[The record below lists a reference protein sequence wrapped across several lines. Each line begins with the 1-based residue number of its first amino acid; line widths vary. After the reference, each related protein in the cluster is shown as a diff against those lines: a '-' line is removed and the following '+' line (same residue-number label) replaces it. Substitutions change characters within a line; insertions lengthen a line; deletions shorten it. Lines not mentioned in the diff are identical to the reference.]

1 MIQTYSHTF
10 TFQTPNSLN
19 TDETLENIIS
29 ITEENAIKHYIHY
42 TQHRLLYH
50 ENGTMQ
56 LLYRQCNIKVD
67 RYYYLEIANIAI
79 DDTYRRSR
87 LYTVLGKRRFGAN
100 DNKLDPYL
108 LNQEHDAHAI
118 YGIFKGQRKSGK
130 LHPVRHERIDN
141 AVNKYEAFPFECSAG
156 FFVVLHQENI
166 SPRHRF
172 KKTFL
177 LELRRESFFRLGKI
191 ETHESQIEHIF
202 NEIGNIYFTSLPETA
217 IDFNDVQS
225 DLDETLSAIHQ
236 QNLNGN
242 NTYQKTRLVELY
254 KQLRNDSTQLESA
267 YFDLYSKGLDLLDSL
282 GDPLRATLCSN
293 ALEHFIGLL
302 EPYSELEEMVSCL
315 SAVRLFID
323 NGKLAYLL
331 KKQDGDLQDI
341 YIYALECLSE
351 WNASATDDTGK
362 AVHFAAATVDTTN
375 ALKHFLDSCIEFS
388 HSYKCLDVKPA
399 TERPLEFQTEA
410 AAAEP
415 TMDHAIISAKEFFAE
430 VELEHEVL
438 DELYELTEEIEGIE
452 LALYVDDELKEG
464 LITFFNGYVR
474 MLNTFFEFKDLGYS
488 LTLLSQKLAEYD
500 THSQNEMLTVII
512 RATVNDLLAWKQSV
526 LVNQTA
532 ADIHFIDKSFYSN
545 IAQLDMLFSE
555 PAEMEEDAIEFF

>member
-1 MIQTYSHTF
+1 MIQTFSHTF

-19 TDETLENIIS
+19 KKETLDNIIS

-42 TQHRLLYH
+42 TQHRVCQS
-50 ENGTMQ
+50 ENGTTQ
-56 LLYRQCNIKVD
+56 LLYRQSHIKVD

-79 DDTYRRSR
+79 DDEYRRSR

-108 LNQEHDAHAI
+108 LNQEHDTHAI
-118 YGIFKGQRKSGK
+118 YEIFKGQYKSGK
-130 LHPVRHERIDN
+130 LHPIRHERIDN

-172 KKTFL
+172 EKTFL
-177 LELRRESFFRLGKI
+177 LELRQESFFRLGKI
-191 ETHESQIEHIF
+191 ETHESQIEYIF
-202 NEIGNIYFTSLPETA
+202 NEIGNIYFKSLPETA
-217 IDFNDVQS
+217 VDFNDVQS
-225 DLDETLSAIHQ
+225 DLDETLSAIHHQ
-236 QNLNGN
+236 SLNGN
-242 NTYQKTRLVELY
+242 NTQQKTKLVELY
-254 KQLRNDSTQLESA
+254 KHLRNDSTQLESA

-293 ALEHFIGLL
+293 ALERFIGLL
-302 EPYSELEEMVSCL
+302 EPYSELEEMVSCFR
-315 SAVRLFID
+315 AVRLFID
-323 NGKLAYLL
+323 DGKLAYLL

-351 WNASATDDTGK
+351 WNASVTDDSGN

-388 HSYKCLDVKPA
+388 HSYKCLDVKPIIDMSQDTK
-399 TERPLEFQTEA
+399 TEVA
-410 AAAEP
+410 VVEP
-415 TMDHAIISAKEFFAE
+415 IMDHAIISAKEFFAE
-430 VELEHEVL
+430 VELESEIL
-438 DELYELTEEIEGIE
+438 DELYELTEEVEGIE
-452 LALYVDDELKEG
+452 LAKYVDDELKEG

-500 THSQNEMLTVII
+500 TDSENEMLTII
-512 RATVNDLLAWKQSV
+512 MRATVNDLLAWKQTV
-526 LVNQTA
+526 LVDKTA
-532 ADIHFIDKSFYSN
+532 EDIHFIDKSFYSN
-545 IAQLDMLFSE
+545 IAQFDMLFSE